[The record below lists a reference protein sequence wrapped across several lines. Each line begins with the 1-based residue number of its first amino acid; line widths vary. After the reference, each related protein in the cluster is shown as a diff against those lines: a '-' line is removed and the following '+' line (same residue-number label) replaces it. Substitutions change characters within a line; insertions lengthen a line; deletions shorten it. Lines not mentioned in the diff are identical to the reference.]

1 MIHLSEIL
9 NNLLNSNTLKDCR
22 LDVLSSLQKLVDVL
36 HCKTED
42 CIFKIRIDNNN
53 TDEDVNNFLKCV
65 QNKIGNQGQQS
76 FLSYFVDEFIC
87 NVQQHANVQIA
98 YGFAYFEQKS
108 NHLFLGIADGGITI
122 YGSYVASQKY
132 LEKIGN
138 NEEQSLYLAQKG
150 YSTKNLPG
158 AEIEVTAFLRMQK
171 SLLMVCLVRL
181 QWFQEMLYPF
191 WILTK
196 MYFTNCL
203 MTLNGQELLFLRKY
217 LLLIKQL
224 TFINTL
230 VEP

>member
-1 MIHLSEIL
+1 M

-158 AEIEVTAFLRMQK
+158 AENRGYGVSSNAKIVVDGLSGAFAMVSGNALSFLDINENVFYKLPYDIE
-171 SLLMVCLVRL
+171 
-181 QWFQEMLYPF
+181 WP
-191 WILTK
+191 
-196 MYFTNCL
+196 
-203 MTLNGQELLFLRKY
+203 G
-217 LLLIKQL
+217 
-224 TFINTL
+224 TFILAEIPITNQTVDL
-230 VEP
+230 YKYIS